1 MCKLP
6 GPKECLP
13 ILFLA
18 TKSSLVWKMDNKLK
32 FWVALWIILHSVY
45 HINHWPDL
53 TSAHCTAIAIPTIL
67 DLTIRSW
74 SRLCSTL
81 HYVQHCALC
90 AAPCTVCSTLHLLK
104 HLAICAAPCI
114 MCSTLYYVQHLAL
127 CGATYT
133 MCITLHF
140 VQQKVNDCKPA
151 DIAETFVWKYM

>member
-18 TKSSLVWKMDNKLK
+18 TKSSLVWKMDNKLN

-67 DLTIRSW
+67 DLTFQSPQSSSI
-74 SRLCSTL
+74 L
-81 HYVQHCALC
+81 HKV
-90 AAPCTVCSTLHLLK
+90 T
-104 HLAICAAPCI
+104 
-114 MCSTLYYVQHLAL
+114 VQHLAL
-127 CGATYT
+127 FAAPFT
-133 MCITLHF
+133 MCSTVLYVQNFGLCGVGCTIGHF
-140 VQQKVNDCKPA
+140 CMRNCMGNHLQQLFFSISTILLPGFG
-151 DIAETFVWKYM
+151 I